1 VPGSIAGSVAF
12 KVEDLQRGE
21 QMRCAGTGP
30 RNGGREEARRV
41 SRAADERREVEATR
55 GEPNHSTGC
64 RPGPATRGQ
73 AGEDGRRPPAEGAS
87 PTSLRHRLGRE
98 CVGLETEAPTSS
110 PISLWARNLFSY
122 RIMPFNSSPRVRV
135 LKKSVRVV

>member
-41 SRAADERREVEATR
+41 SRAADERREVEARR
-55 GEPNHSTGC
+55 GEPNHST
-64 RPGPATRGQ
+64 GQ

-110 PISLWARNLFSY
+110 PISLWARNLFS
-122 RIMPFNSSPRVRV
+122 FFLSNNA
-135 LKKSVRVV
+135 L